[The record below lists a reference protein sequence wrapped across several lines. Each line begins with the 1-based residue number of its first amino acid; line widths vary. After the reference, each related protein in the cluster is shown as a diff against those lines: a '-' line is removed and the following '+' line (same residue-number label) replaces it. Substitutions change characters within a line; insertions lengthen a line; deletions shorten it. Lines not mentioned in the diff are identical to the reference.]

1 VSSELGVEMKFLK
14 REKTVSHDI
23 STDELVRA
31 YKSPEKRDH
40 AIVKD
45 DVDLAQD
52 ALSELSVQF
61 KSGAEAQLMAVKRMA
76 TLTKTLTK
84 METRLRQLDRVESD
98 NHSLTKEADQLNQK
112 LKQSSLLC
120 EDQEKTLSDLRR
132 QRDEFR
138 TQMEIAKGSLA
149 QYEDKDA
156 TTRETLMKQ
165 MREIDDLSTQLMHK
179 DENLQTLE
187 MSKETLK
194 EDLAAVGSDLAE
206 ERNRAYEL
214 QKANEE
220 LSSRLSEKTRS
231 SDKTAAELKTIQ
243 NRYTDQ
249 KEKLFT
255 LKSEVQSLTYNLT
268 SQKNSFEDTIKRR
281 EDEVITLKNQNDQLN
296 TQLRI
301 KENMIAHVEEELE
314 TVRGALDIE
323 RSRTTRGSNA
333 LHNKTEELE
342 RHNQALAQSKAEY
355 AELQSK
361 FSMAIE
367 DIEAL
372 RKIIANQKQK
382 LERYAAISGGSTGQV
397 FVHQES
403 TPEERDF
410 TPHLKAI

>member
-1 VSSELGVEMKFLK
+1 MKFLK
-14 REKTVSHDI
+14 REKTVSRDI

-31 YKSPEKRDH
+31 YKSPEKREH
-40 AIVKD
+40 SVVKD
-45 DVDLAQD
+45 DIDLAQD
-52 ALSELSVQF
+52 ALGELSVQF
-61 KSGAEAQLMAVKRMA
+61 KTGAEAQLMAVKRMS

-84 METRLRQLDRVESD
+84 METRLRQLDRVEAD
-98 NHSLTKEADQLNQK
+98 NHVLTKESEQLNQK
-112 LKQSSLLC
+112 LKQTSLLC
-120 EDQEKTLSDLRR
+120 EDQEKTLTDLRR

-138 TQMEIAKGSLA
+138 TEMEFAKSSLA
-149 QYEDKDA
+149 KYEDKDT

-165 MREIDDLSTQLMHK
+165 MREIDDLSTQIMHK

-187 MSKETLK
+187 LNKDTLK
-194 EDLAAVGSDLAE
+194 EDLASAGADLAE

-220 LSSRLSEKTRS
+220 LSARLSEKTRS
-231 SDKTAAELKTIQ
+231 GDKMAAELKTVQ
-243 NRYTDQ
+243 TRYNDQ
-249 KEKLFT
+249 KEKLFS

-268 SQKNSFEDTIKRR
+268 SQKNSFEDTVKRR
-281 EDEVITLKNQNDQLN
+281 EDEVLTLKNQNEQLN
-296 TQLRI
+296 TQLKI

-342 RHNQALAQSKAEY
+342 RHNQALEQSKAEY

-361 FSMAIE
+361 FSLAID
-367 DIEAL
+367 DIDTL